1 MSVAAADLPDNVEA
15 LKAIIAERDAKIAAQ
30 DAVISAHD
38 AELRLRDLMIE
49 KLRVRLDKQLR
60 DRFGASSE
68 GIEQLQLMLEDLEI
82 TRSAER
88 PDRDIPE
95 EPKSK
100 PVRKALPDHLP
111 RQEMVLD
118 PGAACTACGGAL
130 KRVGEDVT
138 EELEYVPGRFVVNRI
153 IRPRMACACCEH
165 FQQAPLP
172 SRPIER
178 GRPGPG
184 LIAHVLVSKYADHLP
199 LYRQSQI
206 YAREDVGLERSTLA
220 DWVGKSSALLT
231 PLADAVGRHVR
242 EGAAI
247 HADDTPVD
255 VLDPGHGKT
264 LTGRLWTYVRDER
277 PWGSS
282 AAPAAWYRFSMDRRS
297 IRPAEHLSDYRGFM
311 HVDGYAGF
319 NELFRSGAIE
329 EVACL
334 AHVRRKFFDLARDG
348 RSPICAEAVARIAAL
363 YAVEEEVRGKPPNER
378 VKIRQAKAR
387 PVFDDLIAWLQTQQ
401 PKLSTKFDSG
411 KAVRYALAR
420 LPHLAVYLDNGRL
433 EIDNNA
439 AERSIRG
446 LALGRKNYLFM
457 GSEGGGQAAAIAYT
471 LIETAK
477 LNNVNPL
484 AWLTSVLTRI
494 ADHPASRIDN
504 LLPWR
509 FVS

>member
-1 MSVAAADLPDNVEA
+1 MSVASALPDDVEA
-15 LKAIIAERDAKIAAQ
+15 LKAMIAERDAKIAAQ
-30 DAVISAHD
+30 D

-60 DRFGASSE
+60 ERFGTSSE

-88 PDRDIPE
+88 PDIETLE
-95 EPKSK
+95 EHKTR

-111 RQEMVLD
+111 RQELVLD
-118 PGAACTACGGAL
+118 PGAACTACGGNL

-138 EELEYVPGRFVVNRI
+138 EELEYVPGRFVVNRF

-165 FQQAPLP
+165 FQQAALP

-184 LIAHVLVSKYADHLP
+184 LISHVLVSKYADHLP

-206 YAREDVGLERSTLA
+206 YGRESVDLERSTLA
-220 DWVGKSSALLT
+220 DWVGKASALLT
-231 PLADAVGRHVR
+231 PLADAIGRHVR
-242 EGAAI
+242 SGAAI

-255 VLDPGHGKT
+255 VLNPGHGKT

-277 PWGSS
+277 PWGST
-282 AAPAAWYRFSMDRRS
+282 APPAAWYRFSMDRKGV
-297 IRPAEHLSDYRGFM
+297 RPAEQLSGYRGCV
-311 HVDGYAGF
+311 HADGYAGF
-319 NELFRSGAIE
+319 NELFRAGAIQ

-334 AHVRRKFFDLARDG
+334 AHVRRKFFDLAKDG
-348 RSPICAEAVARIAAL
+348 RSPICAEAVARIADL
-363 YAVEEEVRGKPPNER
+363 YAVEEAARGQPPDER

-387 PVFDDLIAWLQTQQ
+387 AVFDELVAWLQAQQ
-401 PKLSTKFDSG
+401 LKLSTKSEAG
-411 KAVRYALAR
+411 KAVRYALSR
-420 LPHLAVYLDNGRL
+420 LPHLAIYLSDGRL

-439 AERSIRG
+439 AERAIRG

-477 LNNVNPL
+477 LNDVNPN

-494 ADHPASRIDN
+494 ADHPANRIDD
-504 LLPWR
+504 LLPWK
-509 FVS
+509 FVA